1 VPGLTPV
8 LYTTVRRVVFQQEPG
23 RTYRLIYGHARPE
36 APRYDLARVTN
47 AEALEA
53 AAPGTLGTALV
64 NAGFVDATPWTERH
78 PAVIW
83 VAMAAAILLLAV
95 LAVRTLRGGVS

>member
-1 VPGLTPV
+1 V

-36 APRYDLARVTN
+36 APRYDLARVMS

-53 AAPGTLGTALV
+53 AAPATLGTALV

-83 VAMAAAILLLAV
+83 GAMAAAILLLAV
-95 LAVRTLRGGVS
+95 LAVRTLRSKVS